1 MAGGYDISP
10 AFSGS
15 GSSGASLNSPFQV
28 TGGGRGSAAVKP
40 GNVTTYLIVGALVVL
55 ALFIWRKI

>member
-28 TGGGRGSAAVKP
+28 TGGGRGGAAIKP
-40 GNVTTYLIVGALVVL
+40 GNVTSYLIIGAFVLV
-55 ALFIWRKI
+55 ALYIWRKL